1 MTTSPDT
8 REATETKLRSLREA
22 LDGGSL
28 RAARRTLHSLHP
40 AEIAQLLESLPP
52 AKREFVWELVDHDD
66 DGEVLLHVNDELRA
80 TLIRGMED
88 AEILAATEGLDV
100 DDLADLVADLPA
112 ELTEQ
117 LLHSLDKQNRDLL
130 TEVMSYDE
138 DSAGGLMSPDTVTV
152 RPDVTVDTLLRYLR
166 MRGEL
171 PQHTDAVFVVNRY
184 GNYLGMLAL
193 TTLITASPDDTV
205 AEIMSN
211 EVAGIPVELEAMDV
225 VMMFEDRDLVSAPV
239 VDDKGRLLGRIT
251 VDDVVDVMRD
261 DAEHT
266 MMSMAG
272 LDEEEDMFAPIV
284 RSARRR
290 AIWLGINLATAFL
303 AAWVVGRFQGTIDQ
317 LVALAVLMPIVASM
331 GGIAGSQTLTLMI
344 RGLALKQ
351 IHLDNA
357 AVLVRREVAIS
368 MLNGILWA
376 AVVGIVARWWFDDW
390 GLGAV
395 IAAAMAINL
404 LAGTLAGFF
413 VPLILK
419 RMDVD
424 PALAGSVV
432 MTTVTDVIGFFSF
445 LGLATIFLLP

>member
-22 LDGGSL
+22 LEGSSL

-52 AKREFVWELVDHDD
+52 AKRDFVWELVDHED

-88 AEILAATEGLDV
+88 EEILAATEGLDV

-112 ELTEQ
+112 ELTDQ

-130 TEVMSYDE
+130 TEVLSYDE

-152 RPDVTVDTLLRYLR
+152 RPDVTVDTVLRYLR
-166 MRGEL
+166 MREEL
-171 PQHTDAVFVVNRY
+171 PQHTDSVFVVNRY
-184 GNYLGMLAL
+184 GGYLGVLAL
-193 TTLITASPDDTV
+193 TRLITASPEETV
-205 AEIMSN
+205 AEIMST
-211 EVAGIPVELEAMDV
+211 EISGIPVDLEAMDV

-239 VDDKGRLLGRIT
+239 VDTSGRLLGRIT

-266 MMSMAG
+266 VMSMAG
-272 LDEEEDMFAPIV
+272 LDEEDDMFAPIL

-290 AIWLGINLATAFL
+290 AVWLGINLATAFL
-303 AAWVVGRFQGTIDQ
+303 AAYVVGRFQATIDQ

-357 AVLVRREVAIS
+357 VVLVRREVAIS
-368 MLNGILWA
+368 ILNGILWA
-376 AVVGIVARWWFDDW
+376 AFVGVVARWWFDDW

-413 VPLILK
+413 VPLVLK
-419 RMDVD
+419 RLDVD